1 MNALLG
7 SANGLVEV
15 AFVLRH
21 EMARSLGVDALG
33 LLELCAP
40 SSLATQCA
48 GLLPSRGFYS
58 MV

>member
-21 EMARSLGVDALG
+21 EMAPSLGVDALG
-33 LLELCAP
+33 LLEGP
-40 SSLATQCA
+40 Q
-48 GLLPSRGFYS
+48 
-58 MV
+58 